1 MSETRRSFLGSI
13 ANGVSNFIMGSDEKE
28 YNLRN
33 VARASASFAKPII
46 GQVSGIVE
54 SGKNS
59 ISESFVW
66 KDYHRSYISTE
77 EAIDLA
83 STTAREVESSEPEEF
98 KSKYEEKL
106 RSRSQVFSY
115 PSPRLDTLSEVFS
128 NSRERIQN
136 CPVLSKIG
144 SYGCSAYQGLKS
156 GSLRLFAGAREL
168 VYRIFSYVKEH
179 IKCCDLKTILWST
192 RGDCTT
198 LSMGSSTASTKGST
212 TIDILRSISPRFR
225 PWEAPLRTLDGPGG
239 TAESL
244 STNEEEELGG
254 THSCSLCGKEPPMQP
269 ESRYCLESSRPC
281 RSKQD
286 LTQTWKLKKNW
297 VLGLYTLKGPTAPF
311 PPDLLICMLELDE
324 VVSGLPDDEEKNDF
338 PHEVKEGEDF
348 GEIPEVTFLG
358 AHTPGW
364 EKDVHPDY
372 VHKEG
377 DADGVQDELEAVI
390 GPPGGGEALVPEIAP
405 EYVAGS

>member
-179 IKCCDLKTILWST
+179 IKCCDLSIL
-192 RGDCTT
+192 C
-198 LSMGSSTASTKGST
+198 
-212 TIDILRSISPRFR
+212 
-225 PWEAPLRTLDGPGG
+225 
-239 TAESL
+239 
-244 STNEEEELGG
+244 
-254 THSCSLCGKEPPMQP
+254 
-269 ESRYCLESSRPC
+269 
-281 RSKQD
+281 
-286 LTQTWKLKKNW
+286 LKKNW
-297 VLGLYTLKGPTAPF
+297 GVFSKHMNRLLLDFRNNPLEYPRRLYYFVYGF
-311 PPDLLICMLELDE
+311 FHSIYERIY
-324 VVSGLPDDEEKNDF
+324 
-338 PHEVKEGEDF
+338 HYRH
-348 GEIPEVTFLG
+348 PEVHKSKISALG
-358 AHTPGW
+358 SSIKNIGW
-364 EKDVHPDY
+364 SWRK
-372 VHKEG
+372 
-377 DADGVQDELEAVI
+377 
-390 GPPGGGEALVPEIAP
+390 
-405 EYVAGS
+405 